1 MFTMQRTKFNPWKK
15 NQSSYQNV
23 YHHLL
28 PRRKNIFLKLAFAD
42 NGILTGS
49 LNPFENNYGYS
60 KNFNGIYIEEECKL
74 RICFAIDWN
83 DPNLASDA
91 VTYYSGEIFNYIDE
105 NHCLVLRWLLMRNG
119 LTKTAPPPAE
129 THIDVLFDKCAKNHS
144 SEIKKILQSFP
155 KNIFT

>member
-1 MFTMQRTKFNPWKK
+1 MYITTYYPGEKTFF
-15 NQSSYQNV
+15 S
-23 YHHLL
+23 
-28 PRRKNIFLKLAFAD
+28 NILSIKLAFAD